1 MSNAGILKI
10 TAFSPFAKAISRAKV
25 SRLLHFPTMAEW
37 NDRVSLEAALAT
49 LFPQLNEPELIRFII
64 NQSRKQDFAPGQT
77 LLQPGQP
84 LTALPLLID
93 GTVQIVRTDDK
104 GREIFLYFLHPGETC
119 AVTLQCCRPGGQSS
133 VRATA
138 EEGGSFIALPVRFLE
153 TLIDEY
159 PSFRNFVIDTYSK
172 RFDGVLEALDAVAF
186 NKLDDR
192 ILHYLQ
198 ELTIARNTRHLQV
211 THQEIADHLATT
223 REVISRLLK
232 QLEKLGRVQ
241 LLRNQIH
248 LLD

>member
-1 MSNAGILKI
+1 LAKGKGW
-10 TAFSPFAKAISRAKV
+10 AFLDG
-25 SRLLHFPTMAEW
+25 LLLFQFMQEMHNRNTFE
-37 NDRVSLEAALAT
+37 DALSA
-49 LFPQLNEPELIRFII
+49 LFPQLTEPELVRFIVK
-64 NQSRKQDFAPGQT
+64 QSRKQVFVQGQT

-84 LTALPLLID
+84 LIALPLLVE
-93 GTVQIVRTDDK
+93 GTVQIIRTDDK
-104 GREIFLYFLHPGETC
+104 GRELFLYFLHPGETC

-138 EEGGSFIALPVRFLE
+138 EEDGSFIALPVRFLE

-192 ILHYLQ
+192 ILQYLR
-198 ELTIARNTRHLQV
+198 ELTIARNSRQLQL

-232 QLEKLGRVQ
+232 QLEKLGRVK

-248 LLD
+248 MLD